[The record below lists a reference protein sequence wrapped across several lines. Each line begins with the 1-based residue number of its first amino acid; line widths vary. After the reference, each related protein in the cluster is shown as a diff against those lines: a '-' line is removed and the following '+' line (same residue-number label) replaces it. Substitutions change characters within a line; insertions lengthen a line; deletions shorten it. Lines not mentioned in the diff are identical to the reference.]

1 MRAIKRATEIEMT
14 NNRTLPLLL
23 GEADG
28 YLDTWL
34 FEKDSF
40 STYF

>member
-14 NNRTLPLLL
+14 NNRTLTLFLR
-23 GEADG
+23 EADG
-28 YLDTWL
+28 CFNTWL

-40 STYF
+40 SAYF